1 MNGAEMIL
9 RTARSAGVQVCF
21 ANAGTTELP
30 LVLALE
36 AEPGIKPVLG
46 LFEGVCTGAA
56 DGFGRITGRPAM
68 TLLHLG
74 PGFAN
79 GVANL
84 HNARRA
90 RSPILNLIGDHTSG
104 IIGLDP
110 PLAMDIEGL
119 ARTVSGWYRSSH
131 APGELSRDVAEA
143 FGASLHGQ
151 IATLSIPNDYQLAQ
165 LDDHAVAVPQFA
177 FDPLDSPSIERACRH
192 FKSGRNVALILGG
205 RALRHEGLRVAGRI
219 RAFSGCDLLTENLP
233 PYMDRGAGLPE
244 VARVPYFPEQAIGLL
259 SRYQAI
265 VIAGTR
271 EPVSFFGYPGIRA
284 SLFSEDQPRILI
296 AGSRQDPVEALE
308 CLADLLN
315 APNESGTKVFSE
327 IRHPHP
333 AQGELTAD
341 KACQTLAA
349 CLPEDAILV
358 DEGVSSAFSYYGM
371 SHGLKPHSYI
381 TISGGSIGYGMPC
394 SVGAAMARPDRPVI
408 NLEADGSAMYTVQAL
423 WTQARHNLNVTTL
436 ICANR
441 SYNILKMELERF
453 GVKSLGPNL
462 SSLLDIENPSLDW
475 VKLAESMGVPA
486 VSVNTAE
493 CLANEI
499 HRSLSSAGPRLIEMA
514 LH

>member
-1 MNGAEMIL
+1 MNGAEMIV

-30 LVLALE
+30 LVLALQ

-56 DGFGRITGRPAM
+56 DGFGRMTGKPAM

-104 IIGLDP
+104 IVGLDP
-110 PLAMDIEGL
+110 PLAMDIEAL
-119 ARTVSGWYRSSH
+119 AGTVSGWFRSCR
-131 APGELSRDVAEA
+131 APGELSQNVAEA
-143 FGASLHGQ
+143 YGASLYGQ
-151 IATLSIPNDYQLAQ
+151 IATLSVPSDYQQAQ
-165 LDDHAVAVPQFA
+165 TDNEAVAVPQFA
-177 FDPLDSPSIERACRH
+177 FDPLDKPSIERACRH
-192 FKSGRNVALILGG
+192 MTSGRNVALILGG
-205 RALRHEGLRVAGRI
+205 RALRQDGLRVAARI

-244 VARVPYFPEQAIGLL
+244 VARVPYFPEQAMELL
-259 SRYQAI
+259 SRYQAV

-284 SLFSEDQPRILI
+284 NLFSKDQPRLFI

-315 APNESGTKVFSE
+315 ASKDFDRKVLSE
-327 IRHPHP
+327 LRHPHP
-333 AQGELTAD
+333 ARGELTAE
-341 KACQTLAA
+341 KTCQTLAA

-358 DEGVSSAFSYYGM
+358 DEGISSAFSYYGL
-371 SHGLKPHSYI
+371 SHGLTPHSYL
-381 TISGGSIGYGMPC
+381 TIAGGSIGYGMPC
-394 SVGAAMARPDRPVI
+394 STGAALACPDRQVI

-423 WTQARHNLNVTTL
+423 WTQARQHLNVTTL
-436 ICANR
+436 LCANS
-441 SYNILKMELERF
+441 SYNILKVELERF
-453 GVKSLGPNL
+453 GVKSFGPNL
-462 SSLLDIENPSLDW
+462 SALVDIENPSLNW
-475 VKLAESMGVPA
+475 VKMAEAMGVQG

-493 CLANEI
+493 QLAAEI
-499 HRSLSSAGPRLIEMA
+499 GESFSQTGPRLIEMV